1 MEKHQILSLTT
12 AIFDGSA
19 QGWQAGYV
27 IEGKKM
33 RITKHTKASSRQ
45 KS

>member
-27 IEGKKM
+27 IEGKKSAYPEALP
-33 RITKHTKASSRQ
+33 TSSRQ